1 MKYLTDYT
9 QEAQTKLFEEKG
21 VFFAFSNKQFEEQRK
36 AGIKYKVTNWMFSPK
51 GKLQNV
57 LSNLDNIQE
66 EGM

>member
-36 AGIKYKVTNWMFSPK
+36 EGIKYTVTN
-51 GKLQNV
+51 
-57 LSNLDNIQE
+57 
-66 EGM
+66 